1 MTSIPDANFEFS
13 ARLQRIEASN
23 RARTQRVFV
32 GEDESYVVPR
42 HTWKPKSS
50 VTGRMLGNFA
60 YPLSLVLSLAF
71 GAAAHGLGM
80 LIRFYVQGLP
90 NWKANPDVE
99 MMVQLLLG
107 IVLAIVLG
115 HLVRLRNR
123 ALVSVGAAIGVLFFH
138 NAVHAWPRVF
148 ASLTSEL
155 WVTQMLAH
163 TKAHSLLWRG
173 ISFML

>member
-1 MTSIPDANFEFS
+1 
-13 ARLQRIEASN
+13 
-23 RARTQRVFV
+23 
-32 GEDESYVVPR
+32 
-42 HTWKPKSS
+42 
-50 VTGRMLGNFA
+50 MLGNFA